1 MFFCCGWMISFLRL
15 SPLAIALS
23 QDYQLLAR
31 WQHVSSAGFST
42 LTSLASAK
50 GFALVEP
57 VVKSLLYAPT
67 FHAILQPVDRNYFI
81 QRIHDQFQAA
91 RVVAL
96 LGPRQ
101 SGKTTLARQFAA
113 AGRMPFNEALN
124 YFDLE
129 DPAHLERLATPKLAL
144 ENLTGLVVIDEIQLH
159 PGLFPILRVLA
170 DREHNPAR
178 FLILGSASRDLIRQ
192 GAETLAGRIAFL
204 EVTPFSLAETG
215 PAATEVLWLR
225 GGFPL
230 SFLAGSEA
238 ASWLWREAYV
248 KTFLERDI
256 PALGIQIPAATLRR
270 FWMMLAHYHGQQFNA
285 SELGKNLG
293 VADTTVSR
301 YLDILTGTFMVRR
314 LSPWFENI
322 KKRQI
327 KTPKIYFR
335 DSGIL
340 HRLLGI
346 PGMEQMV
353 THPKLGASWEGFA
366 LEQVIRAS
374 NVSEEEAYYWG
385 VHNQAELDLLL
396 FRNGK
401 RLGFEVKYTD
411 TPKVTSS
418 QRAALETLRLDSL
431 TIVCP
436 GNANYPLA
444 DKIAVRGLANLITP
458 QAAFL

>member
-1 MFFCCGWMISFLRL
+1 M
-15 SPLAIALS
+15 
-23 QDYQLLAR
+23 
-31 WQHVSSAGFST
+31 
-42 LTSLASAK
+42 
-50 GFALVEP
+50 
-57 VVKSLLYAPT
+57 
-67 FHAILQPVDRNYFI
+67 DRKQVI
-81 QRIHDQFQAA
+81 QRIHDQLAVA

-113 AGRMPFNEALN
+113 SSALPFNEALN

-129 DPAHLERLATPKLAL
+129 DPAHLERLVTPKLAL
-144 ENLTGLVVIDEIQLH
+144 EKLTGLVVIDEIQH
-159 PGLFPILRVLA
+159 RPELFPILRVLA
-170 DREHNPAR
+170 DRQRNPAR

-192 GAETLAGRIAFL
+192 GSETLAGRIAFV
-204 EVTPFSLAETG
+204 EVTPFSIDETG
-215 PAATEVLWLR
+215 SAATDTLWLR

-230 SFLAGSEA
+230 SFLAASDD
-238 ASWLWREAYV
+238 ASWRWREAYI

-256 PALGIQIPAATLRR
+256 PALGIHIPAATLRR
-270 FWMMLAHYHGQQFNA
+270 FWMMLAHYHGQQLNA
-285 SELGKNLG
+285 SELGKSLG
-293 VADTTVSR
+293 VADTTISR
-301 YLDILTGTFMVRR
+301 YLDILTGTFMVSR
-314 LSPWFENI
+314 LTPWFEII

-346 PGMEQMV
+346 SAMEQMV

-366 LEQVIRAS
+366 IEQVIRTQGVA
-374 NVSEEEAYYWG
+374 EEEAYFWG

-396 FRNGK
+396 FRGGK

-411 TPKVTSS
+411 TPKVTAS
-418 QRAALETLRLDSL
+418 QRAAVEQLKLDSL

-436 GNANYPLA
+436 GAAEYPL
-444 DKIAVRGLANLITP
+444 DKKIHVAGLAKF
-458 QAAFL
+458 AAGGC

>member
-1 MFFCCGWMISFLRL
+1 MERK
-15 SPLAIALS
+15 
-23 QDYQLLAR
+23 Q
-31 WQHVSSAGFST
+31 V
-42 LTSLASAK
+42 
-50 GFALVEP
+50 
-57 VVKSLLYAPT
+57 
-67 FHAILQPVDRNYFI
+67 I
-81 QRIHDQFQAA
+81 QRIFDQLQVAK
-91 RVVAL
+91 VVAL

-113 AGRMPFNEALN
+113 SGAESFNEALN

-144 ENLTGLVVIDEIQLH
+144 ERLAGLVVIDEIQRR
-159 PGLFPILRVLA
+159 PDLFPVLRVLA
-170 DREHNPAR
+170 DREKNPAK
-178 FLILGSASRDLIRQ
+178 FLVLGSASRDLIRQ
-192 GAETLAGRIAFL
+192 GAETLAGRIAFV

-215 PAATEVLWLR
+215 PDTTDTLWIR

-230 SFLAGSEA
+230 SFLAASDE

-285 SELGKNLG
+285 SELGKSLG

-301 YLDILTGTFMVRR
+301 YLDLLTGTFMVRR
-314 LSPWFENI
+314 LTPWFENI

-346 PGMEQMV
+346 PGLEQMV

-374 NVSEEEAYYWG
+374 GVSEEEAYYWG

-411 TPKVTSS
+411 TPRVTSS

-431 TIVCP
+431 TLVCP
-436 GNANYPLA
+436 GNASYPLD
-444 DKIAVRGLANLITP
+444 DKIHVRGLAHFIATP
-458 QAAFL
+458 GTFK

>member
-1 MFFCCGWMISFLRL
+1 M
-15 SPLAIALS
+15 
-23 QDYQLLAR
+23 
-31 WQHVSSAGFST
+31 
-42 LTSLASAK
+42 
-50 GFALVEP
+50 
-57 VVKSLLYAPT
+57 
-67 FHAILQPVDRNYFI
+67 DRKQVI
-81 QRIHDQFQAA
+81 QRIHDQLAVA

-101 SGKTTLARQFAA
+101 AGKTTLARQFAA
-113 AGRMPFNEALN
+113 TRALPFNEALN

-129 DPAHLERLATPKLAL
+129 DPAHLERLVTPKLAL
-144 ENLTGLVVIDEIQLH
+144 EKLVGLVVIDEIQH
-159 PGLFPILRVLA
+159 RPELFPILRLLA
-170 DREHNPAR
+170 DRPRNPAR

-192 GAETLAGRIAFL
+192 GSETLAGRIAFV
-204 EVTPFSLAETG
+204 EVTPFSLDETG
-215 PAATEVLWLR
+215 PAATDTLWLR

-230 SFLAGSEA
+230 SFLAASDD
-238 ASWLWREAYV
+238 ASWRWREAYL

-270 FWMMLAHYHGQQFNA
+270 FWMMLAHYHGQQLNA
-285 SELGKNLG
+285 SELGKSLG
-293 VADTTVSR
+293 VADTTISR

-366 LEQVIRAS
+366 LEQVIRAHG
-374 NVSEEEAYYWG
+374 VSEEEAYFWG

-396 FRNGK
+396 FCGGK

-411 TPKVTSS
+411 TPKVTAS
-418 QRAALETLRLDSL
+418 QRAAVEHLKLDSL

-436 GNANYPLA
+436 GTGEYPL
-444 DKIAVRGLANLITP
+444 DKKIQVAGLAKF
-458 QAAFL
+458 AAEK